1 MSSSDIV
8 VYGATGLV
16 GGRVCAALDAAEV
29 PFIAAGRR
37 KLALDKLAHLVEPA
51 GVRIAEVEPAALAKA
66 FEGAKVVVNCAGP
79 LAEVGEAVLG
89 AALDAGAHYVDIGGD
104 QAFLHDI
111 YERYESLA
119 RKAERVVVPG
129 CGLNCAIGDWG
140 AAWAAL
146 HVCGGVDDGDVV
158 RTAPAA
164 RLGEDRALDEIAVSY
179 LFDNLALS
187 PASQKAVFGN
197 LHTRGLVWRRDRWES
212 VAPGAAHKRVNAGPE
227 MGGERDAVSFPG
239 GDVITVPRHIA
250 AHSVTTYLSM
260 TRSQIAS
267 TAMRFLAR
275 AIPLVPKRA
284 TDLLVPYHPSA
295 DEYARTEFAVVA
307 QARRGFAAAQVVVRG
322 SDQYRASAGIA
333 AWVAQKLAT
342 RTTGPVGMRAPSEL
356 FRAPLALREVA
367 ATVGLTVEPSFA

>member
-16 GGRVCAALDAAEV
+16 GGRVCVALDAAEV

-37 KLALDKLAHLVEPA
+37 KLALDKLATLVEPA
-51 GVRIAEVEPAALAKA
+51 GVRVAEVEPVALAKA
-66 FEGAKVVVNCAGP
+66 FEGARVVVNAAGP
-79 LAEVGEAVLG
+79 LADIGEVVLS
-89 AALDAGAHYVDIGGD
+89 AALDAGADYVDIGGD
-104 QAFLHDI
+104 QWFLHDI
-111 YERYESLA
+111 YERYESTA
-119 RKAERVVVPG
+119 RKAGRVVVPG
-129 CGLNCAIGDWG
+129 CGLNCAIGDW
-140 AAWAAL
+140 AASWAAM
-146 HVCGGVDDGDVV
+146 HVCGVGDEGDVV
-158 RTAPAA
+158 RAAAAP
-164 RLGEDRALDEIAVSY
+164 RIGEDRAVDEIAVSY

-197 LHTRGLVWRRDRWES
+197 LHTKGLVWRRDRWETVTPG
-212 VAPGAAHKRVNAGPE
+212 VAKKRVNGGRE

-250 AHSVTTYLSM
+250 AQTVQTYLSM

-267 TAMRFLAR
+267 TALRLLAR
-275 AIPLVPKRA
+275 AMPLVPKRA
-284 TDLLVPYHPSA
+284 TDLLVPYQPAA
-295 DEYARTEFAVVA
+295 DEYARTQFAVVA
-307 QARRGFAAAQVVVRG
+307 QARRGFDAAQVVVRG
-322 SDQYRASAGIA
+322 TDQYRASAGIA

-367 ATVGLTVEPSFA
+367 ASVGLTVEPSFA